1 MFSLIP
7 LRENRGRSGGLMH
20 PLEQMRHEFD
30 TLLNRFFG
38 GWPEP
43 FAGDRGNRLWDFDV
57 TENDNEIVV
66 RAEMPGFDANEID
79 VQVRG
84 DTLTIAGEKK
94 QQGEQRESFSRFR
107 RSVLLPSGVDTDKA
121 QAKFHNGLLELHL
134 PIREEARAKRIQV
147 QSGNAGQQTAQAGG
161 QAQGAQAAGKESGQ
175 SAQQAKHKA
184 K

>member
-1 MFSLIP
+1 
-7 LRENRGRSGGLMH
+7 LMH

-43 FAGDRGNRLWDFDV
+43 YAGDRGDRGNRLWDFDV

-66 RAEMPGFDANEID
+66 RAEMPGFDANDID

-84 DTLTIAGEKK
+84 DTLTVTGEKK
-94 QQGEQRESFSRFR
+94 QQGDHREIYSRSR
-107 RSVLLPSGVDTDKA
+107 RGVRSPWGVATDKA
-121 QAKFHNGLLELHL
+121 QAQSHTALLELPL

-147 QSGNAGQQTAQAGG
+147 QSGNAGPQTAQAGG
-161 QAQGAQAAGKESGQ
+161 QTQGAQAAGKES
-175 SAQQAKHKA
+175 
-184 K
+184 